1 MKKEYPPLEVI
12 NEEIRK
18 TEGELEEIK
27 KEMDVNTEQD
37 LYCGTAFIVFN
48 RQSHANR
55 IINLFQVSLVRR
67 AFNFVIYSILR

>member
-1 MKKEYPPLEVI
+1 MKKEYPSLEVI
-12 NEEIRK
+12 NEEIRN
-18 TEGELEEIK
+18 TESELEDIK

-37 LYCGTAFIVFN
+37 LYCGTAFVVFN